1 MRVFVT
7 GVGGFVGRR
16 LARCL
21 VAAGD
26 QVSGSFLDEPPAFE
40 GSEDVDLRRVD
51 LLDRPALERAIE
63 VSDAEVVV
71 HLAGLSH
78 VGESWRRIADYFHNN
93 YVGTERVLAA
103 AGGRRVVV
111 ASSAEVYGPVPEGEQ
126 PIAES
131 REVAPGTP
139 YALTKAAAE
148 RVALAAGAVVVRSF
162 NLVGPGQSP
171 IFALPT
177 FAAQLAAIARG
188 EAEPLLKVGNLSA
201 RRDFLHVDD
210 GVSAYRLLAE
220 RGAPGE
226 VYNIASGEAV
236 SIAEA
241 LALLIRI
248 SGVEVEVVED
258 PERLRPVDLPLLEG
272 DARKLRHLG
281 WRPTL
286 GLERALADLWG
297 SLTAS

>member
-26 QVSGSFLDEPPAFE
+26 RVSGSFLDEPPAFD
-40 GSEDVDLRRVD
+40 GSEAVALRQVD
-51 LLDRPALERAIE
+51 LLDRTALARAIE
-63 VSDAEVVV
+63 VSDAEVVI

-78 VGESWRRIADYFHNN
+78 VGESWRRISDYFHGN
-93 YVGTERVLAA
+93 YIGTENLLAA

-126 PIAES
+126 PIAEG
-131 REVAPGTP
+131 RTVAPGTP
-139 YALTKAAAE
+139 YALTKAAGE
-148 RVALAAGAVVVRSF
+148 RLALAAGALVVRSF

-171 IFALPT
+171 TFALPT

-188 EAEPLLKVGNLSA
+188 AAEPVLKVGNLSA

-210 GVSAYRLLAE
+210 GAAAYRLLAE
-220 RGAPGE
+220 KGVAGE

-236 SIAEA
+236 SIADA

-248 SGVEVEVVED
+248 SGVTVEVVED

-272 DARKLRHLG
+272 DARKLRQLG
-281 WRPTL
+281 WRPAL

-297 SLTAS
+297 SVAGR